1 MVNQGRTINED
12 DALYVEFS
20 MKAKQNNFLSRKEG
34 KPVWENSEYVKIVW
48 DNEDSVLE
56 RPLVD
61 LTDEFG
67 NVTLDEMKVRFADK
81 YKAWKE
87 GLKPEN
93 YGTSLTEIFPADP
106 ARVKVYE
113 RSSIYSVEQLAAV
126 SDSTVQSLGMGAMQD
141 RKLAIEYLEGIK
153 RQLVSDAYKHEMAE
167 LSAKNQ
173 DLADKLAETNA
184 ALAKLVKEREKEL
197 KKKD

>member
-1 MVNQGRTINED
+1 MVNQGRAINED

-34 KPVWENSEYVKIVW
+34 KPVWENRECVKIVW

-67 NVTLDEMKVRFADK
+67 NVVLDEMKVRFADK

-93 YGTSLTEIFPADP
+93 YGTSLSEIFPADP

-113 RSSIYSVEQLAAV
+113 KSSIYSVEQLAAV

-141 RKLAIEYLEGIK
+141 RKLAIEYLERVK
-153 RQLVSDAYKHEMAE
+153 RQLVSDSYKHEMAE